1 MAISSNDNVI
11 FDLSNIQDNQVL
23 VYDSAT
29 GTFKNET
36 SSISANASVTGLGRN
51 IGNTGVGLYK
61 QNDSQYLEFYKLDSG
76 SNVTL
81 SLNDNVLTIDA
92 VVGVGNTSIADGNS
106 NTVVVVNDGGNVIS
120 GSNNLQ
126 FDGTT
131 LSILGANNN
140 VSITDGVITSSNLV
154 TTNFSI
160 AGGLAFPTADGNAN
174 QILAT
179 DGNGQLTFINN
190 TDITGKVD
198 NLTFNAHVATAI
210 TSVSDH
216 APAITNLYN
225 LGNSS
230 NKYSQVFATYF
241 RGEADL
247 ATNATNLGSHP
258 AANYMLAAN
267 TYSSTEIDALI
278 ANVDVANTSGLLSN
292 ITVTNG
298 STPFN
303 STKVDLRAGANVVI
317 TSDVNAETITID
329 SVVPQAFAFGRLTD
343 GSNTV
348 VADGTL
354 DTITFEGGAGIDVTV
369 GEADKVVITATG
381 DAAANISGSSVSDL
395 SDIGNISGIANGQAL
410 LWNAANSKFE
420 YGNVS
425 ASGGNSNVA
434 LTDFSVTTATPSGN
448 GSLAYDNAGAFTFTP
463 ANVQATTQSLTWDS
477 ANSNLSISGGNT
489 VDLSTLLDDSDQ
501 TLSLSGNIIT
511 ISGSG
516 STVDLTTVL
525 ASADTDAQSIAING
539 NLISISGNAS
549 TVDLT
554 SALGNV
560 AGNYGDSNVTSH
572 LSTLDGSIIPDT
584 DEAYDLGS
592 SSNKFRDLY
601 LSGNTIT
608 LGATTISAD
617 ANTVTFGDV
626 VIPAASTG
634 NIVTISELTTANTN
648 MQAYV
653 DTANTN
659 MVSYVD
665 ALETR
670 IIGGANVDLDSLA
683 EVANALA
690 NSNTELS
697 TVAFTG
703 TYSDL
708 TGKPSLALS
717 GNTYL
722 TLDSANIDLSS
733 VVGQTGAQGPQGDT
747 GATGP
752 TGAQGPQGNVGP
764 QGDGNAGVSSAT
776 VNGSGNLVI
785 TLNDS
790 TTLDAGNVLG
800 ADGTNGSNGSD
811 GATGPQ
817 GNAGVGI
824 TSTSLV
830 GGNLVLNY
838 SNTSTQ
844 DVGNIQG
851 PTGPQGPAGN
861 DGADG
866 VQLTDFSVSTGSA
879 SGSGSLS
886 YAGGTGVFTFIPP
899 DLSPY
904 LTSESDNQDLTI
916 SGNVISLT
924 GQSGNVDLTSILG
937 GSDQTLNLAGN
948 VITISGSNSNVDL
961 TTILGSVGG
970 GGDITA
976 VTAGTG
982 LTGGATT
989 GDATLNLADTSV
1001 TPGTYGSGTQS
1012 ARITVDQQGRIT
1024 GVTTQAIS
1032 GGGGGGGGASVEYF
1046 KLNYTSGG
1054 AIDTSVG
1061 TGGISNIST
1070 NIGNVTVNNSA
1081 SNSCEIVVDFGGNYN
1096 FPPTAIMAYGYSQ
1109 STSEYN
1115 IKHMTQN
1122 TVNTTLKLDGSS
1134 DPHGNFGTAN
1144 ITMSLTRS
1152 EVGASSSF
1160 GQSSHAWIYFT
1171 MGS

>member
-36 SSISANASVTGLGRN
+36 SAISANASVTGLGKN
-51 IGNTGVGLYK
+51 IGSTGVGLYK

-81 SLNDNVLTIDA
+81 SLNNNVLTIDA

-120 GSNNLQ
+120 GNNNLQ

-140 VSITDGVITSSNLV
+140 VSIADGVITSSNLV

-160 AGGLAFPTADGNAN
+160 AGGLAFPTADGNAH

-179 DGNGQLTFINN
+179 DGNGQLTFVNN

-278 ANVDVANTSGLLSN
+278 ANVDVANTSGLISN

-303 STKVDLRAGANVVI
+303 STKVDLRAGANIVL
-317 TSDVNAETITID
+317 TTDVNAETITID
-329 SVVPQAFAFGRLTD
+329 SVVQPINRFTRVSANSDLSSQI
-343 GSNTV
+343 
-348 VADGTL
+348 VADGIDDIL
-354 DTITFEGGAGIDVTV
+354 DFAGGTGISVTADPNTDRIT
-369 GEADKVVITATG
+369 ITATG
-381 DAAANISGSSVSDL
+381 EAGANISGSSVADL
-395 SDIGNISGIANGQAL
+395 SDIGTLSGIANGQAL
-410 LWNAANSKFE
+410 LWSAANSKFE

-477 ANSNLSISGGNT
+477 ANSNLSISGGNS

-560 AGNYGDSNVTSH
+560 AGNYGDSNVASY
-572 LSTLDGSIIPDT
+572 LSTNNYAT
-584 DEAYDLGS
+584 DSDIA
-592 SSNKFRDLY
+592 
-601 LSGNTIT
+601 
-608 LGATTISAD
+608 
-617 ANTVTFGDV
+617 
-626 VIPAASTG
+626 
-634 NIVTISELTTANTN
+634 TANTN

-653 DTANTN
+653 DN
-659 MVSYVD
+659 
-665 ALETR
+665 LETR
-670 IIGGANVDLDSLA
+670 IIGGANVNLDSLA

-733 VVGQTGAQGPQGDT
+733 VVGQTGAQGLQGDT

-752 TGAQGPQGNVGP
+752 TGPQGPQGNVGP

-800 ADGTNGSNGSD
+800 ADGT
-811 GATGPQ
+811 TGPQ

-851 PTGPQGPAGN
+851 PTGPQGPAGSDGA

-866 VQLTDFSVSTGSA
+866 VQLTDFSISTASA
-879 SGSGSLS
+879 SGGGSLAYNNS
-886 YAGGTGVFTFIPP
+886 TGVYTFTPP

-989 GDATLNLADTSV
+989 GDATLNLADTTV

-1032 GGGGGGGGASVEYF
+1032 GGGGGGGASVEYF

>member
-36 SSISANASVTGLGRN
+36 SAISANASVTGLGRN
-51 IGNTGVGLYK
+51 IGSTGVGLYK

-120 GSNNLQ
+120 GNNNLQ

-140 VSITDGVITSSNLV
+140 VSIADGVITSSNLV

-160 AGGLAFPTADGNAN
+160 AGGLAFPTADGNAH

-179 DGNGQLTFINN
+179 DGNGQLTFVNN

-278 ANVDVANTSGLLSN
+278 ANVDVANTSGLISN

-303 STKVDLRAGANVVI
+303 STKVDLRAGANIVL
-317 TSDVNAETITID
+317 TTDVNAETITID
-329 SVVPQAFAFGRLTD
+329 SVVQPINRFTRVSANSDLSSQI
-343 GSNTV
+343 
-348 VADGTL
+348 VADGIDDIL
-354 DTITFEGGAGIDVTV
+354 DFAGGTGISVTADPNTDRIT
-369 GEADKVVITATG
+369 ITATG
-381 DAAANISGSSVSDL
+381 EAGANISGSSVADL
-395 SDIGNISGIANGQAL
+395 SDIGTLSGIANGQAL
-410 LWNAANSKFE
+410 LWSAANSKFE

-477 ANSNLSISGGNT
+477 ANSNLSISGGNS

-560 AGNYGDSNVTSH
+560 AGNYGDSNVASY
-572 LSTLDGSIIPDT
+572 LSTNNYAT
-584 DEAYDLGS
+584 DSDIA
-592 SSNKFRDLY
+592 
-601 LSGNTIT
+601 
-608 LGATTISAD
+608 
-617 ANTVTFGDV
+617 
-626 VIPAASTG
+626 
-634 NIVTISELTTANTN
+634 TANTN

-653 DTANTN
+653 DN
-659 MVSYVD
+659 
-665 ALETR
+665 LETR
-670 IIGGANVDLDSLA
+670 IIGGANVNLDSLA

-752 TGAQGPQGNVGP
+752 TGPQGPQGNVGP

-800 ADGTNGSNGSD
+800 ADGT
-811 GATGPQ
+811 TGPQ

-851 PTGPQGPAGN
+851 PTGPQGPAGS

-866 VQLTDFSVSTGSA
+866 VQLTDFSVSTASA
-879 SGSGSLS
+879 SGGGSLAYNNS
-886 YAGGTGVFTFIPP
+886 TGVYTFTPP

>member
-36 SSISANASVTGLGRN
+36 SAISANASVTGLGRN
-51 IGNTGVGLYK
+51 IGSTGVGLYK

-92 VVGVGNTSIADGNS
+92 VVGVSNTSIADGNS

-120 GSNNLQ
+120 GNNNLQ

-140 VSITDGVITSSNLV
+140 VSIADGVITSSNLV

-160 AGGLAFPTADGNAN
+160 AGGLAFPTADGNAH

-278 ANVDVANTSGLLSN
+278 ANVDVANTSGLISN

-317 TSDVNAETITID
+317 TSDVNSETITID

-343 GSNTV
+343 GSNSV
-348 VADGTL
+348 VADSSL

-369 GEADKVVITATG
+369 AESDKVVITATG
-381 DAAANISGSSVSDL
+381 DAAANISGSSVADL
-395 SDIGNISGIANGQAL
+395 SDIGNISSIANGQAL

-448 GSLAYDNAGAFTFTP
+448 GSLAYDNTGAFTFTP

-477 ANSNLSISGGNT
+477 ANSNLSISGGNS

-560 AGNYGDSNVTSH
+560 AGNYGDSNVASY
-572 LSTLDGSIIPDT
+572 LSTNNYAT
-584 DEAYDLGS
+584 DSDIA
-592 SSNKFRDLY
+592 
-601 LSGNTIT
+601 
-608 LGATTISAD
+608 
-617 ANTVTFGDV
+617 
-626 VIPAASTG
+626 
-634 NIVTISELTTANTN
+634 TANTN

-653 DTANTN
+653 DN
-659 MVSYVD
+659 
-665 ALETR
+665 LETR
-670 IIGGANVDLDSLA
+670 IIGGANVNLDSLA

-752 TGAQGPQGNVGP
+752 TGPQGPQGNVGP

-790 TTLDAGNVLG
+790 TTLDAGNVV
-800 ADGTNGSNGSD
+800 
-811 GATGPQ
+811 GPQGDQ

-851 PTGPQGPAGN
+851 PTGSQGPAGSDGA

-866 VQLTDFSVSTGSA
+866 VQLTDFSVSTASA
-879 SGSGSLS
+879 SGGGSLAYNNS
-886 YAGGTGVFTFIPP
+886 TGVYTFTPP
-899 DLSPY
+899 DLSSY

-970 GGDITA
+970 GSGDITS
-976 VTAGTG
+976 VVAGTG
-982 LTGGATT
+982 LSGGATT

>member
-1 MAISSNDNVI
+1 MAISSNDNAI

-36 SSISANASVTGLGRN
+36 SAISANASVTGLGRN
-51 IGNTGVGLYK
+51 IGSTGVGLYK

-120 GSNNLQ
+120 GNNNLQ

-140 VSITDGVITSSNLV
+140 VSIADGVITSSNLV

-160 AGGLAFPTADGNAN
+160 AGGLAFPTTDGNAH

-179 DGNGQLTFINN
+179 DGNGQLTFVNN

-278 ANVDVANTSGLLSN
+278 ANVDVANTSGLISN

-343 GSNTV
+343 GSNSV

-369 GEADKVVITATG
+369 GESDKVVITATG
-381 DAAANISGSSVSDL
+381 EAAANISGSSVADL

-410 LWNAANSKFE
+410 LWSAANSKFE

-425 ASGGNSNVA
+425 AGGS
-434 LTDFSVTTATPSGN
+434 
-448 GSLAYDNAGAFTFTP
+448 
-463 ANVQATTQSLTWDS
+463 TQSLTWDS
-477 ANSNLSISGGNT
+477 ANSNLSISGGNS

-501 TLSLSGNIIT
+501 SISLSGNIIT

-560 AGNYGDSNVTSH
+560 AGNYGDSNVASY
-572 LSTLDGSIIPDT
+572 LSTNNYAT
-584 DEAYDLGS
+584 DSDIA
-592 SSNKFRDLY
+592 
-601 LSGNTIT
+601 
-608 LGATTISAD
+608 
-617 ANTVTFGDV
+617 
-626 VIPAASTG
+626 
-634 NIVTISELTTANTN
+634 TANTN

-653 DTANTN
+653 DN
-659 MVSYVD
+659 
-665 ALETR
+665 LETR
-670 IIGGANVDLDSLA
+670 IIGGANVNLDSLA

-752 TGAQGPQGNVGP
+752 TGPQGPQGNVGP

-800 ADGTNGSNGSD
+800 ADGT
-811 GATGPQ
+811 TGPQ

-851 PTGPQGPAGN
+851 PTGPQGPAGS

-866 VQLTDFSVSTGSA
+866 VQLTDFSVSTASA
-879 SGSGSLS
+879 SGGGSLAYNNS
-886 YAGGTGVFTFIPP
+886 TGVYTFTPP
-899 DLSPY
+899 DLSSFI
-904 LTSESDNQDLTI
+904 TSETDSQDLTL
-916 SGNVISLT
+916 SGNVISLS
-924 GQSGNVDLTSILG
+924 GQSG
-937 GSDQTLNLAGN
+937 
-948 VITISGSNSNVDL
+948 NVDL

>member
-36 SSISANASVTGLGRN
+36 SAISANASVTGLGKN
-51 IGNTGVGLYK
+51 IGSTGVGLYK

-81 SLNDNVLTIDA
+81 SLNNNVLTIDA

-120 GSNNLQ
+120 GNNNLQ

-140 VSITDGVITSSNLV
+140 VSIADGVITSSNLV

-160 AGGLAFPTADGNAN
+160 AGGLAFPTADGNAH

-179 DGNGQLTFINN
+179 DGNGQLTFVNN

-278 ANVDVANTSGLLSN
+278 ANVDVANTSGLISN

-343 GSNTV
+343 GSNSV

-369 GEADKVVITATG
+369 GESDKVVITATG
-381 DAAANISGSSVSDL
+381 EAAANISGSSVADL

-477 ANSNLSISGGNT
+477 ANSNLSISGGNS

-560 AGNYGDSNVTSH
+560 AGNYGDSNVASY
-572 LSTLDGSIIPDT
+572 LSTNNYAT
-584 DEAYDLGS
+584 DSDIA
-592 SSNKFRDLY
+592 
-601 LSGNTIT
+601 
-608 LGATTISAD
+608 
-617 ANTVTFGDV
+617 
-626 VIPAASTG
+626 
-634 NIVTISELTTANTN
+634 TANTN

-653 DTANTN
+653 DN
-659 MVSYVD
+659 
-665 ALETR
+665 LETR
-670 IIGGANVDLDSLA
+670 IIGGANVNLDSLA

-733 VVGQTGAQGPQGDT
+733 VVGQTGAQGLQGDT

-752 TGAQGPQGNVGP
+752 TGPQGPQGNVGP

-800 ADGTNGSNGSD
+800 ADGT
-811 GATGPQ
+811 TGPQ

-851 PTGPQGPAGN
+851 PTGPQGPAGSDGA

-866 VQLTDFSVSTGSA
+866 VQLTDFSISTASA
-879 SGSGSLS
+879 SGGGSLAYNNS
-886 YAGGTGVFTFIPP
+886 TGVYTFTPP

-989 GDATLNLADTSV
+989 GDATLNLADTTV

-1032 GGGGGGGGASVEYF
+1032 GGGGGGGASVEYF

>member
-1 MAISSNDNVI
+1 MAISSNDNAI

-36 SSISANASVTGLGRN
+36 SAISANASVTGLGRN
-51 IGNTGVGLYK
+51 IGSTGVGLYK

-120 GSNNLQ
+120 GNNNLQ

-140 VSITDGVITSSNLV
+140 VSIADGVITSSNLV

-160 AGGLAFPTADGNAN
+160 AGGLAFPTTDGNAH

-179 DGNGQLTFINN
+179 DGNGQLTFVNN

-278 ANVDVANTSGLLSN
+278 ANVDVANTSGLISN

-343 GSNTV
+343 GSNSV

-369 GEADKVVITATG
+369 GESDKVVITATG
-381 DAAANISGSSVSDL
+381 EAAANISGSSVADL

-477 ANSNLSISGGNT
+477 ANSNLSISGGNS

-560 AGNYGDSNVTSH
+560 AGNYGDSNVASY
-572 LSTLDGSIIPDT
+572 LSTNNYAT
-584 DEAYDLGS
+584 DSDIA
-592 SSNKFRDLY
+592 
-601 LSGNTIT
+601 
-608 LGATTISAD
+608 
-617 ANTVTFGDV
+617 
-626 VIPAASTG
+626 
-634 NIVTISELTTANTN
+634 TANTN

-653 DTANTN
+653 DN
-659 MVSYVD
+659 
-665 ALETR
+665 LETR
-670 IIGGANVDLDSLA
+670 IIGGANVNLDSLA

-752 TGAQGPQGNVGP
+752 TGPQGPQGNVGP

-800 ADGTNGSNGSD
+800 ADGT
-811 GATGPQ
+811 TGPQ

-851 PTGPQGPAGN
+851 PTGPQGPAGS

-866 VQLTDFSVSTGSA
+866 VQLTDFSVSTASA
-879 SGSGSLS
+879 SGGGSLAYNNS
-886 YAGGTGVFTFIPP
+886 TGVYTFTPP
-899 DLSPY
+899 DLSSY

>member
-36 SSISANASVTGLGRN
+36 SAISANASVTGLGRN

-140 VSITDGVITSSNLV
+140 VSIADGVITSSNLV

-160 AGGLAFPTADGNAN
+160 AGGIAFPTADGNAN

-225 LGNSS
+225 LGNST

-267 TYSSTEIDALI
+267 SYSSTEIDALI
-278 ANVDVANTSGLLSN
+278 ANVDVANTSGLISN
-292 ITVTNG
+292 VTVTNG

-343 GSNTV
+343 GSNSV
-348 VADGTL
+348 IADGSL
-354 DTITFEGGAGIDVTV
+354 DTITFEGGSGIDVTV

-381 DAAANISGSSVSDL
+381 DAAANISGSSVADL

-489 VDLSTLLDDSDQ
+489 VDLSTLLDDTDQ
-501 TLSLSGNIIT
+501 TLSLSGNV
-511 ISGSG
+511 ISISSG
-516 STVDLTTVL
+516 NNVDLTTALGNVAGNYDDSNV
-525 ASADTDAQSIAING
+525 ASFLSTNAYSNVAYGNTQVQAYLDAQNYSNADSDAQSIAING

-554 SALGNV
+554 GAL
-560 AGNYGDSNVTSH
+560 
-572 LSTLDGSIIPDT
+572 
-584 DEAYDLGS
+584 S
-592 SSNKFRDLY
+592 SF
-601 LSGNTIT
+601 
-608 LGATTISAD
+608 ATTS
-617 ANTVTFGDV
+617 
-626 VIPAASTG
+626 S
-634 NIVTISELTTANTN
+634 LTTANTN
-648 MQAYV
+648 MQ
-653 DTANTN
+653 
-659 MVSYVD
+659 SYVD
-665 ALETR
+665 ALESR
-670 IIGGANVDLDSLA
+670 IIGGANVNLDSLA

-703 TYSDL
+703 AYTDL

-722 TLDSANIDLSS
+722 TLDGANIDLSS
-733 VVGQTGAQGPQGDT
+733 VVGQTGATGPQGDT

-752 TGAQGPQGNVGP
+752 TGPTGPQGNVGP

-800 ADGTNGSNGSD
+800 ADGSDGSD
-811 GATGPQ
+811 GAQGPQ
-817 GNAGVGI
+817 GNAGADGIGI
-824 TSTSLV
+824 TNTTLV
-830 GGNLVLNY
+830 SSNLVVTY
-838 SNTSTQ
+838 SNTSVQ
-844 DVGNIQG
+844 DLGNIRG
-851 PTGPQGPAGN
+851 PVGPAGTN
-861 DGADG
+861 GTDG
-866 VQLTDFSVSTGSA
+866 VDVSSA
-879 SGSGSLS
+879 SINGSGNLIITLSDSSTIDAGEARGDVDQTLGMTGNTISISGGNGVDIGSQVASIADDRISLS
-886 YAGGTGVFTFIPP
+886 
-899 DLSPY
+899 
-904 LTSESDNQDLTI
+904 NQDLTI
-916 SGNVISLT
+916 SGNVISLS

-982 LTGGATT
+982 LSGGATT
-989 GDATLNLADTSV
+989 GDATLNLANTSV

-1032 GGGGGGGGASVEYF
+1032 GGGGGGGASVEYF

>member
-36 SSISANASVTGLGRN
+36 SAISANASVTGLGKN
-51 IGNTGVGLYK
+51 IGSTGVGLYK

-81 SLNDNVLTIDA
+81 SLNNNVLTIDA

-120 GSNNLQ
+120 GNNNLQ

-140 VSITDGVITSSNLV
+140 VSIADGVITSSNLV

-160 AGGLAFPTADGNAN
+160 AGGLAFPTADGNAH

-179 DGNGQLTFINN
+179 DGNGQLTFVNN

-278 ANVDVANTSGLLSN
+278 ANVDVANTSGLISN

-303 STKVDLRAGANVVI
+303 STKVDLRAGANIVL
-317 TSDVNAETITID
+317 TTDVNAETITID
-329 SVVPQAFAFGRLTD
+329 SVVQPINRFTRVSANSDLSSQI
-343 GSNTV
+343 
-348 VADGTL
+348 VADGIDDIL
-354 DTITFEGGAGIDVTV
+354 DFAGGTGISVTADPNTDRIT
-369 GEADKVVITATG
+369 ITATG
-381 DAAANISGSSVSDL
+381 EAGANISGSSVADL
-395 SDIGNISGIANGQAL
+395 SDIGTLSGIANGQAL
-410 LWNAANSKFE
+410 LWSAANSKFE

-477 ANSNLSISGGNT
+477 ANSNLSISGGNS

-560 AGNYGDSNVTSH
+560 AGNYGDSNVASY
-572 LSTLDGSIIPDT
+572 LSTNNYAT
-584 DEAYDLGS
+584 DSDIA
-592 SSNKFRDLY
+592 
-601 LSGNTIT
+601 
-608 LGATTISAD
+608 
-617 ANTVTFGDV
+617 
-626 VIPAASTG
+626 
-634 NIVTISELTTANTN
+634 TANTN

-653 DTANTN
+653 DN
-659 MVSYVD
+659 
-665 ALETR
+665 LETR
-670 IIGGANVDLDSLA
+670 IIGGANVNLDSLA

-733 VVGQTGAQGPQGDT
+733 VVGQTGAQGLQGDT

-752 TGAQGPQGNVGP
+752 TGPQGPQGNVGP

-800 ADGTNGSNGSD
+800 ADGT
-811 GATGPQ
+811 TGPQ

-851 PTGPQGPAGN
+851 PTGPQGPAGSDGA

-866 VQLTDFSVSTGSA
+866 VQLTDFSISTASA
-879 SGSGSLS
+879 SGGGSLAYNNS
-886 YAGGTGVFTFIPP
+886 TGVYTFTPP

-1032 GGGGGGGGASVEYF
+1032 GGGGGGGASVEYF

>member
-36 SSISANASVTGLGRN
+36 SAISANASVTGLGRN

-140 VSITDGVITSSNLV
+140 VSIADGVITSSNLV

-225 LGNSS
+225 LGNST

-267 TYSSTEIDALI
+267 SYSSTEIDALI
-278 ANVDVANTSGLLSN
+278 ANVDVANTSGLISN
-292 ITVTNG
+292 VTVTNG

-343 GSNTV
+343 GSNSV
-348 VADGTL
+348 IADGSL
-354 DTITFEGGAGIDVTV
+354 DTITFEGGSGIDVTV

-381 DAAANISGSSVSDL
+381 DAAANISGSSVADL

-489 VDLSTLLDDSDQ
+489 VDLSTLLDDTDQ
-501 TLSLSGNIIT
+501 TLSLSGNV
-511 ISGSG
+511 ISISSG
-516 STVDLTTVL
+516 NNVDLTTALGNVAGNYDDSNV
-525 ASADTDAQSIAING
+525 ASFLSTNAYSNVAYGNTQVQAYLDAQNYSNADSDAQSIAING

-554 SALGNV
+554 GAL
-560 AGNYGDSNVTSH
+560 
-572 LSTLDGSIIPDT
+572 
-584 DEAYDLGS
+584 S
-592 SSNKFRDLY
+592 SF
-601 LSGNTIT
+601 
-608 LGATTISAD
+608 ATTS
-617 ANTVTFGDV
+617 
-626 VIPAASTG
+626 S
-634 NIVTISELTTANTN
+634 LTTANTN
-648 MQAYV
+648 MQ
-653 DTANTN
+653 
-659 MVSYVD
+659 SYVD
-665 ALETR
+665 ALESR
-670 IIGGANVDLDSLA
+670 IIGGANVNLDSLA

-703 TYSDL
+703 AYTDL

-722 TLDSANIDLSS
+722 TLDGANIDLSS

-752 TGAQGPQGNVGP
+752 TGPTGPQGNVGP

-800 ADGTNGSNGSD
+800 SDGSNGSD
-811 GATGPQ
+811 GAQGPQ
-817 GNAGVGI
+817 GNAGADGIGI
-824 TSTSLV
+824 TNTTLV
-830 GGNLVLNY
+830 SSNLVVTY
-838 SNTSTQ
+838 SNTSVQ
-844 DVGNIQG
+844 DLGNIRG
-851 PTGPQGPAGN
+851 PVGPAGTN
-861 DGADG
+861 GTDG
-866 VQLTDFSVSTGSA
+866 VDVSSA
-879 SGSGSLS
+879 SINGSGNLIITLSDSSTIDAGEARGDVDQTLGMTGNTISISGGNGVDIGSQVASIADDRISLS
-886 YAGGTGVFTFIPP
+886 
-899 DLSPY
+899 
-904 LTSESDNQDLTI
+904 NQDLTI
-916 SGNVISLT
+916 SGNVISLS

-982 LTGGATT
+982 LSGGATT
-989 GDATLNLADTSV
+989 GDATLNLANTSV

>member
-36 SSISANASVTGLGRN
+36 SAISANASVTGLGRN

-81 SLNDNVLTIDA
+81 SLNDNGLTIDA
-92 VVGVGNTSIADGNS
+92 VVGVGNTYIADGNS

-140 VSITDGVITSSNLV
+140 VSIADGVITSSNLV

-225 LGNSS
+225 LGNST

-267 TYSSTEIDALI
+267 SYSSTEIDALI
-278 ANVDVANTSGLLSN
+278 ANVDVANTSGLISN
-292 ITVTNG
+292 VTVTNG
-298 STPFN
+298 TTPFN
-303 STKVDLRAGANVVI
+303 STKVDLRAGANIVI
-317 TSDVNAETITID
+317 TSDVNAETMTID

-343 GSNTV
+343 GSNSV

-354 DTITFEGGAGIDVTV
+354 DTITFEGGSGIDVTV

-381 DAAANISGSSVSDL
+381 DAAANISGSSVADL

-489 VDLSTLLDDSDQ
+489 VDLSTLLDDTDQ
-501 TLSLSGNIIT
+501 TLSLSGNV
-511 ISGSG
+511 ISISSG
-516 STVDLTTVL
+516 NNVDLTTALGNVAGNYDDSNV
-525 ASADTDAQSIAING
+525 ASFLSTNAYSNVAYGNTQVQAYLDAQNYSNADSDAQSIAING

-554 SALGNV
+554 GAL
-560 AGNYGDSNVTSH
+560 
-572 LSTLDGSIIPDT
+572 
-584 DEAYDLGS
+584 S
-592 SSNKFRDLY
+592 SF
-601 LSGNTIT
+601 
-608 LGATTISAD
+608 ATTS
-617 ANTVTFGDV
+617 
-626 VIPAASTG
+626 S
-634 NIVTISELTTANTN
+634 LTTANTN
-648 MQAYV
+648 MQ
-653 DTANTN
+653 
-659 MVSYVD
+659 SYVD
-665 ALETR
+665 ALESR
-670 IIGGANVDLDSLA
+670 IIGGANVNLDSLA

-703 TYSDL
+703 AYTDL

-722 TLDSANIDLSS
+722 TLDGANIDLSS

-752 TGAQGPQGNVGP
+752 TGPTGPQGNVGP

-800 ADGTNGSNGSD
+800 SDGSNGSD
-811 GATGPQ
+811 GAQGPQ
-817 GNAGVGI
+817 GNAGADGIGI
-824 TSTSLV
+824 TNTTLV
-830 GGNLVLNY
+830 SSNLVVTY
-838 SNTSTQ
+838 SNTSVQ
-844 DVGNIQG
+844 DLGNIRG
-851 PTGPQGPAGN
+851 PVGPAGTN
-861 DGADG
+861 GTDG
-866 VQLTDFSVSTGSA
+866 VDVSSA
-879 SGSGSLS
+879 SINGSGNLIITLSDSSTIDAGEARGDVDQTLGMTGNTISISGGNGVDIGSQVASIANDRISLS
-886 YAGGTGVFTFIPP
+886 R
-899 DLSPY
+899 
-904 LTSESDNQDLTI
+904 QDLTI
-916 SGNVISLT
+916 SGNVISLSE
-924 GQSGNVDLTSILG
+924 QSGNVDLTSILG

-982 LTGGATT
+982 LSGGATT
-989 GDATLNLADTSV
+989 GDATLNLANTSV

-1171 MGS
+1171 IGS